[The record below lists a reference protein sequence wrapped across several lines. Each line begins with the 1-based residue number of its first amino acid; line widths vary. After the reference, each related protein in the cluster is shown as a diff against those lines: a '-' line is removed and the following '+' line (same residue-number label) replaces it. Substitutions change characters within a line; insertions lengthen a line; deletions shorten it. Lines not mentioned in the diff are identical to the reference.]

1 MTRAGLAVPST
12 DPSRHR
18 WLFWCGIASIACVW
32 FLTLDA
38 RHLLRSDEG
47 RYAEIAREM
56 VATGDWVTI
65 RYNGIKYFEKPPLQM
80 WMTALAYEAFGIGEW
95 QARLWVALSG
105 AFAIVITMVAARRWF
120 GAGVA
125 VLSGAILLAAP
136 GWNLGS
142 HFNSLDMGVS
152 GALAGVLAG
161 VLMAQHPSATAA
173 ARHSWMGF
181 AWAWVAVAIL
191 TKGLIGIA
199 LPGLVLVVYTAVA
212 RDFAIWRRL
221 HLASGALLMFAI
233 AAPWFVL
240 ISSRNPEFAR
250 FFFIH
255 EHWQRYLST
264 VHRRDG
270 AWWYFVPLLLGGFL
284 PWIGVAWR
292 VPAVVRDGSRGEGF
306 RPVLL
311 LAIWVIAIFVFF
323 SASSSKLPGYILPVF
338 PALAVLVALALDRL
352 SPVQWRRQLIGA
364 AFVVVAVLAAA
375 PFADRLAHTQADAGI
390 YRSFAT
396 WLAIGGAL
404 ATFGLAF
411 AWRLKGGDARAS
423 KVAYAL
429 AFFVMA
435 TAALRGHEAF
445 GRRSSGAD
453 LVPAI
458 EAFMGPE
465 VPIYSVRMLD
475 HTLPFYL
482 RRTPIMVEVAD
493 ELEFG
498 IALEPGQS
506 LPTLDAFT
514 ERWTSGPHAL
524 ALMAHE
530 TYATLRERKLPMTP
544 VAEDDR
550 RVVVANFESPR
561 R

>member
-1 MTRAGLAVPST
+1 MRGSAPA
-12 DPSRHR
+12 SRR
-18 WLFWCGIASIACVW
+18 VLFWSCIVAIACVW
-32 FLTLDA
+32 FGTLDA

-65 RYNGIKYFEKPPLQM
+65 RYNGVKYFEKPPFQM
-80 WMTALAYEAFGIGEW
+80 WMTALAYEGFGIGEW
-95 QARLWVALSG
+95 QARLWVAVSG
-105 AFAIVITMVAARRWF
+105 ALGIAMTMVAAQRWF
-120 GAGVA
+120 GPTVA
-125 VLSGAILLAAP
+125 VLSGAVLLAAP

-152 GALAGVLAG
+152 GALACVLAG
-161 VLMAQHPSATAA
+161 VLMAQHPSASPA
-173 ARHSWMGF
+173 ARRLWMWF
-181 AWAWVAVAIL
+181 AWGSMAIAVL

-212 RDFAIWRRL
+212 RDLAIWRRI
-221 HLASGALLMFAI
+221 HLASGALLMLVV

-255 EHWQRYLST
+255 EHFQRYLST
-264 VHRRDG
+264 VHLRDG
-270 AWWYFVPLLLGGFL
+270 PWWYFIPLLIGGFL
-284 PWIGVAWR
+284 PWIALFPR
-292 VPAVVRDGSRGEGF
+292 MAMAVRDESRPAGF

-311 LAIWVIAIFVFF
+311 LAIWAVAIFLFF

-338 PALAVLVALALDRL
+338 PALALLAAVALGRL
-352 SPVQWRRQLIGA
+352 TPAQWRVHLTGA
-364 AFVVVAVLAAA
+364 IVVVAALLVAT
-375 PFADRLAHTQADAGI
+375 PFAERFARTAAQAAS

-396 WLAIGGAL
+396 WLAIGCS
-404 ATFGLAF
+404 LAF
-411 AWRLKGGDARAS
+411 VGLVVAWRLNTSDPLRS
-423 KVAYAL
+423 MVVYTIAL
-429 AFFVMA
+429 FLMA
-435 TAALRGHEAF
+435 TATLRGHEAF
-445 GRRSSGAD
+445 GGASSGAD

-458 EAFMGPE
+458 AAMAGPE
-465 VPIYSVRMLD
+465 VPLYSVRMLD

-482 RRTPIMVEVAD
+482 RRTPVMVDVTD

-498 IALEPGQS
+498 LAQEPGQS
-506 LPTLDAFT
+506 LPTLAAF
-514 ERWTSGPHAL
+514 EQRWNSGQRAL
-524 ALMAHE
+524 ALMSHE
-530 TYATLRERKLPMTP
+530 TFATLRERHLPMTP

-550 RVVVANFESPR
+550 RVVVANFESQR

>member
-1 MTRAGLAVPST
+1 MTGSVAASQRV
-12 DPSRHR
+12 
-18 WLFWCGIASIACVW
+18 LFWSCIVAIACVW
-32 FLTLDA
+32 FGTLDA

-65 RYNGIKYFEKPPLQM
+65 RYNGVKYFEKPPFQM
-80 WMTALAYEAFGIGEW
+80 WMTALAYEGFGVGEW
-95 QARLWVALSG
+95 QARLWVAVSG
-105 AFAIVITMVAARRWF
+105 ALGIAMTMVAARRWF
-120 GAGVA
+120 GPTIA
-125 VLSGAILLAAP
+125 VLSGAVLLAAP

-152 GALAGVLAG
+152 GALACVLAS
-161 VLMAQHPSATAA
+161 VLMAQHPSATPA
-173 ARHSWMGF
+173 ARRLWMWF
-181 AWAWVAVAIL
+181 AWGSMAIAVL

-212 RDFAIWRRL
+212 RDFAIWRRI
-221 HLASGALLMFAI
+221 HLASGALLMLVV

-240 ISSRNPEFAR
+240 ISSRNPEFLR

-255 EHWQRYLST
+255 EHFQRYLST
-264 VHRRDG
+264 VHLRDG
-270 AWWYFVPLLLGGFL
+270 PWWYFIPLVVGGFL
-284 PWIGVAWR
+284 PWIALFPR
-292 VPAVVRDGSRGEGF
+292 MAAAVRGESRSAGF

-311 LAIWVIAIFVFF
+311 LAIWAGAIFLFF

-338 PALAVLVALALDRL
+338 PALAVLAAVALDRL
-352 SPVQWRRQLIGA
+352 TPTQWRRHLGGA
-364 AFVVVAVLAAA
+364 IVVVAALLVAT
-375 PFADRLAHTQADAGI
+375 PFAERFATTATQAAS

-396 WLAIGGAL
+396 WLAIGCAL
-404 ATFGLAF
+404 ALVGLAV
-411 AWRLKGGDARAS
+411 AWRLNMGDPRRSMVVYAIALFLMAS
-423 KVAYAL
+423 
-429 AFFVMA
+429 A
-435 TAALRGHEAF
+435 TLRGHEAF
-445 GRRSSGAD
+445 GRNSSGAD

-458 EAFMGPE
+458 EAMAGPE
-465 VPIYSVRMLD
+465 VPLYSVRMLD

-482 RRTPIMVEVAD
+482 RRTPVMVDVTD

-498 IALEPGQS
+498 LAREPGQS
-506 LPTLDAFT
+506 LPTLAAF
-514 ERWTSGPHAL
+514 EQRWSSGQRAL
-524 ALMAHE
+524 ALMSHE
-530 TYATLRERKLPMTP
+530 TFATLRERHLPMTP

>member
-1 MTRAGLAVPST
+1 MRGSAPA
-12 DPSRHR
+12 SRR
-18 WLFWCGIASIACVW
+18 VLFWSCIVAIACVW
-32 FLTLDA
+32 FGTLDA

-65 RYNGIKYFEKPPLQM
+65 RYNGVKYFEKPPFQM
-80 WMTALAYEAFGIGEW
+80 WMTALAYEGFGIGEW
-95 QARLWVALSG
+95 QARLWVAVSG
-105 AFAIVITMVAARRWF
+105 ALGIAMTMVAARRWF
-120 GAGVA
+120 GPTVA
-125 VLSGAILLAAP
+125 VLSGAVLLAAP

-152 GALAGVLAG
+152 GALACVLAG
-161 VLMAQHPSATAA
+161 VLMAQHPSASPA
-173 ARHSWMGF
+173 ARRLWMWF
-181 AWAWVAVAIL
+181 AWGSMAIAVL

-212 RDFAIWRRL
+212 RDLAIWRRI
-221 HLASGALLMFAI
+221 HLASGALLMLVV

-255 EHWQRYLST
+255 EHFQRYLST
-264 VHRRDG
+264 VHLRDG
-270 AWWYFVPLLLGGFL
+270 PWWYFIPLLIGGFL
-284 PWIGVAWR
+284 PWIALFPR
-292 VPAVVRDGSRGEGF
+292 MAMAVRDESRPAGF

-311 LAIWVIAIFVFF
+311 LAIWAVAIFLFF

-338 PALAVLVALALDRL
+338 PALALLAAVALGRL
-352 SPVQWRRQLIGA
+352 TPAQWRVHLTGA
-364 AFVVVAVLAAA
+364 IVVVAALLVAT
-375 PFADRLAHTQADAGI
+375 PFAERFARTAAQVAS

-396 WLAIGGAL
+396 WLAIGCS
-404 ATFGLAF
+404 LAF
-411 AWRLKGGDARAS
+411 VGLVVAWRLNTSDPLRS
-423 KVAYAL
+423 MVVYTIAL
-429 AFFVMA
+429 FLMA
-435 TAALRGHEAF
+435 TATLRGHEAF
-445 GRRSSGAD
+445 GGASSGAD

-458 EAFMGPE
+458 AAMAGPE
-465 VPIYSVRMLD
+465 VPLYSVRMLD

-482 RRTPIMVEVAD
+482 RRTPVMVDVTD

-498 IALEPGQS
+498 LAQEPGQS
-506 LPTLDAFT
+506 LPTLAAF
-514 ERWTSGPHAL
+514 EQRWNSGQRAL
-524 ALMAHE
+524 ALMSHE
-530 TYATLRERKLPMTP
+530 TFATLRERHLPMTP

-550 RVVVANFESPR
+550 RVVVANFESQR

>member
-1 MTRAGLAVPST
+1 VRGSAPA
-12 DPSRHR
+12 SRR
-18 WLFWCGIASIACVW
+18 VLFWSCIVAIACVW
-32 FLTLDA
+32 FGTLDA

-65 RYNGIKYFEKPPLQM
+65 RYNGVKYFEKPPFQM
-80 WMTALAYEAFGIGEW
+80 WMTALAYEGFGIGEW
-95 QARLWVALSG
+95 QARLWVAVSG
-105 AFAIVITMVAARRWF
+105 ALGIAMTMVAARRWF
-120 GAGVA
+120 GPTVA
-125 VLSGAILLAAP
+125 VLSGAVLLAAP

-152 GALAGVLAG
+152 GALACVLAG
-161 VLMAQHPSATAA
+161 VLMAQHPSASPA
-173 ARHSWMGF
+173 ARRLWMLF
-181 AWAWVAVAIL
+181 AWGSMAIAVL

-212 RDFAIWRRL
+212 RDLAIWRRI
-221 HLASGALLMFAI
+221 HLASGALLMLVV

-255 EHWQRYLST
+255 EHFQRYLST
-264 VHRRDG
+264 VHLRDG
-270 AWWYFVPLLLGGFL
+270 PWWYFIPLLIGGFL
-284 PWIGVAWR
+284 PWIALFPR
-292 VPAVVRDGSRGEGF
+292 MAMAVRDESRPASF

-311 LAIWVIAIFVFF
+311 LAIWAVAIFLFF

-338 PALAVLVALALDRL
+338 PALALLAAVALERL
-352 SPVQWRRQLIGA
+352 TPAQWRRHLIGA
-364 AFVVVAVLAAA
+364 IVVVAALLVAT
-375 PFADRLAHTQADAGI
+375 PFAERFARTAAQAAS

-396 WLAIGGAL
+396 WLAIGCAIAL
-404 ATFGLAF
+404 VGLVA
-411 AWRLKGGDARAS
+411 AWRLNTGDPLRS
-423 KVAYAL
+423 MVVYAIAL
-429 AFFVMA
+429 FLMA
-435 TAALRGHEAF
+435 TATLRGHEAF
-445 GRRSSGAD
+445 GGTSSGAD

-458 EAFMGPE
+458 AAMAGPE
-465 VPIYSVRMLD
+465 VPLYSVRTLD

-482 RRTPIMVEVAD
+482 RRTPVMVDVTD

-498 IALEPGQS
+498 LAQEPGQS
-506 LPTLDAFT
+506 LPTLAAF
-514 ERWTSGPHAL
+514 EQRWSSGQRAL
-524 ALMAHE
+524 ALMSHE
-530 TYATLRERKLPMTP
+530 TFATLRERRLPMTP

-550 RVVVANFESPR
+550 RVVVANFESQR